1 VPAPTLWPLLRC
13 LPPPPIDIRED
24 GPVFIKKVVNYFVL
38 ENDGK
43 ANAIVKLRMGVIIS
57 TIYYACL
64 DLFQYNLGETF
75 ITCSSIQIAITV
87 I

>member
-1 VPAPTLWPLLRC
+1 
-13 LPPPPIDIRED
+13 
-24 GPVFIKKVVNYFVL
+24 VL